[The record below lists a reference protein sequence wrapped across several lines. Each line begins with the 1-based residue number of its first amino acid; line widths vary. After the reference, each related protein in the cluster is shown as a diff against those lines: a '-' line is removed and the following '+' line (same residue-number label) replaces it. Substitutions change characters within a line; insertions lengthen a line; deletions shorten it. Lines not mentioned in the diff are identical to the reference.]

1 MLPNREMKEVEL
13 LKDRLAELKE
23 KCQNSRSLAEEIF
36 FVNEINHTNYL
47 IQTFYLKHNMKKEA
61 KKIRFKI
68 LYLNFIRRIMT
79 NKDLKNWKKYELV
92 RRSGMYNMMVEYK
105 EASKEAKLS
114 IQNYTNI
121 LKRYSI
127 IKDYIEKEY
136 GDVDKFLSLKEK
148 DYKKL

>member
-1 MLPNREMKEVEL
+1 
-13 LKDRLAELKE
+13 
-23 KCQNSRSLAEEIF
+23 
-36 FVNEINHTNYL
+36 
-47 IQTFYLKHNMKKEA
+47 
-61 KKIRFKI
+61 
-68 LYLNFIRRIMT
+68 MT

-127 IKDYIEKEY
+127 IKDYIIKEY

-148 DYKKL
+148 DYK

>member
-1 MLPNREMKEVEL
+1 
-13 LKDRLAELKE
+13 
-23 KCQNSRSLAEEIF
+23 
-36 FVNEINHTNYL
+36 
-47 IQTFYLKHNMKKEA
+47 
-61 KKIRFKI
+61 
-68 LYLNFIRRIMT
+68 MT

-127 IKDYIEKEY
+127 IKDYIVKEY
-136 GDVDKFLSLKEK
+136 GDIDKFLSLKEK

>member
-1 MLPNREMKEVEL
+1 
-13 LKDRLAELKE
+13 
-23 KCQNSRSLAEEIF
+23 
-36 FVNEINHTNYL
+36 
-47 IQTFYLKHNMKKEA
+47 
-61 KKIRFKI
+61 
-68 LYLNFIRRIMT
+68 MT

-127 IKDYIEKEY
+127 IKDYIVKEY

>member
-1 MLPNREMKEVEL
+1 
-13 LKDRLAELKE
+13 
-23 KCQNSRSLAEEIF
+23 
-36 FVNEINHTNYL
+36 
-47 IQTFYLKHNMKKEA
+47 
-61 KKIRFKI
+61 
-68 LYLNFIRRIMT
+68 MT

-114 IQNYTNI
+114 IQNYINI

-127 IKDYIEKEY
+127 IKDYIVKEY